1 MRRVAT
7 HYWRNVR
14 RLAALATL
22 ILPLVVN
29 QLPAIAAEPQ
39 RLEESKL
46 VLESGE
52 QKFHFLVE
60 LADDDEER
68 RVGLMHRRELG
79 ADRGMLFD
87 FGRSQP
93 VSMWMRNTYIP
104 LDMLF
109 INEAGEIVNI
119 GHDTVPH
126 SEAIVSSAGRVHFVL
141 EVPAGTSRL
150 LSIGPGDIVRHEAIG
165 NMPAPNQVNE

>member
-1 MRRVAT
+1 MQRAAKQGWLGAGRSLVLSMFVLLLSIT
-7 HYWRNVR
+7 PP
-14 RLAALATL
+14 LAE
-22 ILPLVVN
+22 
-29 QLPAIAAEPQ
+29 EPQ
-39 RLEESKL
+39 LLEKSGL

-52 QKFHFLVE
+52 REFHFLVE
-60 LADDDEER
+60 LADDAEER
-68 RVGLMHRRELG
+68 RIGLMHRREMG
-79 ADRGMLFD
+79 ADQGMLFD

-109 INEAGEIVNI
+109 IDEGGEIVNI

-126 SEAIVSSAGRVHFVL
+126 SEAIVSSAGRVRFVL

-150 LSIGPGDIVRHEAIG
+150 LGIGPGDIVRHGAID
-165 NMPAPNQVNE
+165 NASVSDQASE

>member
-1 MRRVAT
+1 M
-7 HYWRNVR
+7 NVSPR
-14 RLAALATL
+14 ALRSAFL
-22 ILPLVVN
+22 SMLVVLLSVN
-29 QLPAIAAEPQ
+29 QLPAAEPQ
-39 RLEESKL
+39 VLEKSEL

-52 QKFHFLVE
+52 RSFRFQVE
-60 LADDDEER
+60 VAEEAEER
-68 RVGLMHRRELG
+68 RVGLMYRREMG
-79 ADRGMLFD
+79 ADQGMLFD

-109 INEAGEIVNI
+109 IAEGGEIVNI

-126 SEAIVSSAGRVHFVL
+126 SEEIVSSAGRVRFVL

-150 LSIGPGDIVRHEAIG
+150 LGIGPGDIVRHEAIG
-165 NMPAPNQVNE
+165 NEPDSGNVNE